1 MTLYLSQVKTQL
13 QKVLHVQNQQEIHYQ
28 ILHQTHLS
36 LILIKTQRAS
46 QVPLQ
51 VLFQL
56 PFQAQNQAQVQ
67 NQVKLQV
74 QTPLQ
79 KVTLS
84 ATRFLFQIQNVV
96 LTQSQ
101 FPLPFQ
107 TLYLNLRVYLFLFQ
121 LQIQTLPQAQ
131 IRVVSHCQILQVFL
145 PRLQNQVVIQK
156 VTQHRYLL
164 QQVVH
169 FQHQ

>member
-56 PFQAQNQAQVQ
+56 PFQAQSQAQVQ

-84 ATRFLFQIQNVV
+84 ATHFLFQIQNVI

-107 TLYLNLRVYLFLFQ
+107 TLYLNLRANLFLFQ
-121 LQIQTLPQAQ
+121 LQIQTLSLSNLVQTPIRLALQARFQ
-131 IRVVSHCQILQVFL
+131 NQVAFHQVNLQVF
-145 PRLQNQVVIQK
+145 
-156 VTQHRYLL
+156 QHR
-164 QQVVH
+164 
-169 FQHQ
+169 